1 MLDRLAQA
9 LLSSAEFAPW
19 QIVRDYRVRHI
30 VVLGSPET
38 PEDRLHSEAVALMQQ
53 IVRRT
58 VAAAQDCRYHVLGV
72 SADNP
77 IADRQ
82 RVPPDALV
90 RAVEEDIA
98 NIDLDGRRRLRGGR
112 PLMIDLDIQPPSARE
127 GVPSGTGAKTGGEGR
142 RRNAQD
148 AALQRNRIEAVLAA
162 AKARWPDRRK
172 RPATTVMVKE
182 LDRLKRTQGFA
193 PDTLRKILAGKYAPA
208 TRLGI
213 NPDW

>member
-9 LLSSAEFAPW
+9 LLSSAEFARW

-53 IVRRT
+53 IVRRI
-58 VAAAQDCRYHVLGV
+58 VAAAQDGRYHVLGV

-98 NIDLDGRRRLRGGR
+98 NIDLDGRRLLRGGR

-127 GVPSGTGAKTGGEGR
+127 GVPSGDRREDGR
-142 RRNAQD
+142 RRP
-148 AALQRNRIEAVLAA
+148 A
-162 AKARWPDRRK
+162 AKRSGRRPSEKPDRSGARSRK
-172 RPATTVMVKE
+172 GALARQ
-182 LDRLKRTQGFA
+182 TQTPGNNCDGQGA
-193 PDTLRKILAGKYAPA
+193 R
-208 TRLGI
+208 
-213 NPDW
+213 